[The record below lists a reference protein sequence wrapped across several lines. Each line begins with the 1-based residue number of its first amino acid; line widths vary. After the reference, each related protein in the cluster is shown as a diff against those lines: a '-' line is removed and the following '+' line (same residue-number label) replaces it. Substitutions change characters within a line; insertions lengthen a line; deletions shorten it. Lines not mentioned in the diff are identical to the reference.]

1 MTSSPLSHKTL
12 LYLVRHGA
20 TAANER
26 RPYVLQGSGVD
37 NPLSA
42 TGESQAESVA
52 RLLSRIPLAAVYCS
66 RMRRAAQTATAI
78 ASRHA
83 FEPTPLDSIHEVD
96 VGQWEGLSWIDIEA
110 RHREQYDAFIAS
122 PGTVAYLGGESYANV
137 LTRAEPIF
145 TSLFRRHVGERIAVV
160 AHNVVN
166 RAYLSHLLG
175 LDINLAK
182 NIEQTNTC
190 VNVIEWDHERERGS
204 LLTLNAN
211 FHVPGVL
218 E

>member
-1 MTSSPLSHKTL
+1 MTASHKTL

-20 TAANER
+20 TVSNER
-26 RPYVLQGSGVD
+26 RPYVLQGSNVD
-37 NPLSA
+37 NPLSE
-42 TGESQAESVA
+42 TGMIQAQSVA
-52 RLLSRIPLAAVYCS
+52 ELLARVSLSAIYCS
-66 RMRRAAQTATAI
+66 RMTRAVQTADAI
-78 ASRHA
+78 AAKHA
-83 FEPTPLDSIHEVD
+83 FEPTTLDSIHEVD

-110 RHREQYDAFIAS
+110 LHREHYEAFIAS

-137 LTRAEPIF
+137 LSRAEPIF
-145 TSLFRRHVGERIAVV
+145 RSLFRQHAGQSFAVV

-182 NIEQTNTC
+182 NVQQTNTC

-204 LLTLNAN
+204 VLTLNSN

-218 E
+218 N